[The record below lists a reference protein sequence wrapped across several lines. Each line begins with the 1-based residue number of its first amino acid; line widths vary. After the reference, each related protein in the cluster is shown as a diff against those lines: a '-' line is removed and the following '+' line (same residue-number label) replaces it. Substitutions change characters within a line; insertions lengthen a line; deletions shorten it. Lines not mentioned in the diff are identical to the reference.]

1 MSQSR
6 IGYIDQNARS
16 NWMRLRTLV
25 TVRWVAITGQI
36 LALGVG
42 HVLYGL
48 PLALGPCSAVIG
60 LSILA
65 NIFAVLI
72 FPDNRRLSEA
82 ETVLTLLFDTLQL
95 SLLLAFTG
103 GLNNP
108 FALLILAPVTIAAT
122 VLPTRSTL
130 LLAFCAVVMTSTVA
144 LVHLPLRTANGG
156 LLEMP
161 LVFVFG
167 FWVAIVT
174 GIIFISIYTR
184 RVTTEMTSMS
194 EALLAT
200 QMALAREQKLT
211 DLGGV
216 VAATA
221 HELGTPLATIKLVS
235 AELMEELKDTEPLH
249 ADAQLIREQA
259 ERCGAILRSMGRAG
273 KEDLHLRT
281 TLWSALVREAA
292 EPHLDRGKTVTFAFE
307 DNLETDP
314 DQPQT
319 FRKPEVIHGLRNLIQ
334 NAVDFS
340 QSQVRVDIRWSK
352 DSLAVKI
359 SDDGRGYAPQVI
371 NRIGDPF
378 VRRRNRSSTH
388 GARPGYD
395 GMGLGLFIAKTLLE
409 RSGADLEFLNGTK
422 SDPLRGAIVTS
433 TWPRHKLEAKDE
445 PVGENQQI
453 KIE

>member
-1 MSQSR
+1 
-6 IGYIDQNARS
+6 
-16 NWMRLRTLV
+16 
-25 TVRWVAITGQI
+25 
-36 LALGVG
+36 
-42 HVLYGL
+42 
-48 PLALGPCSAVIG
+48 
-60 LSILA
+60 
-65 NIFAVLI
+65 
-72 FPDNRRLSEA
+72 
-82 ETVLTLLFDTLQL
+82 
-95 SLLLAFTG
+95 
-103 GLNNP
+103 
-108 FALLILAPVTIAAT
+108 
-122 VLPTRSTL
+122 
-130 LLAFCAVVMTSTVA
+130 MTTTVA
-144 LVHLPLRTANGG
+144 LVHLPLRAADGAV
-156 LLEMP
+156 LEMP

-184 RVTTEMTSMS
+184 RVTAEMTSMS

-249 ADAQLIREQA
+249 ADAQLIKEQA
-259 ERCGAILRSMGRAG
+259 ERCGTILRSMGRAG

-292 EPHLDRGKTVTFAFE
+292 EPHLDRGKTVTFAFAA
-307 DNLETDP
+307 NQETDP
-314 DQPQT
+314 DQPLT

-340 QSQVRVDIRWSK
+340 QSEVRVDIRWNK
-352 DSLAVKI
+352 DALVVRI

-378 VRRRNRSSTH
+378 VRRRNRSSAED
-388 GARPGYD
+388 ARPGYD

-409 RSGADLEFLNGTK
+409 RSGAQLEFSNGTRK
-422 SDPLRGAIVTS
+422 DPLRGAIVTS

-453 KIE
+453 KIG

>member
-1 MSQSR
+1 
-6 IGYIDQNARS
+6 
-16 NWMRLRTLV
+16 
-25 TVRWVAITGQI
+25 
-36 LALGVG
+36 
-42 HVLYGL
+42 
-48 PLALGPCSAVIG
+48 
-60 LSILA
+60 
-65 NIFAVLI
+65 
-72 FPDNRRLSEA
+72 
-82 ETVLTLLFDTLQL
+82 
-95 SLLLAFTG
+95 
-103 GLNNP
+103 
-108 FALLILAPVTIAAT
+108 
-122 VLPTRSTL
+122 
-130 LLAFCAVVMTSTVA
+130 
-144 LVHLPLRTANGG
+144 

-167 FWVAIVT
+167 FWVAIIT

-235 AELMEELKDTEPLH
+235 AELMEELKDTESLH
-249 ADAQLIREQA
+249 SDAQLIREQA

-273 KEDLHLRT
+273 KEDLHLRR

-292 EPHLDRGKTVTFAFE
+292 EPHLDRGKTVSFTFE
-307 DNLETDP
+307 NNLETDP
-314 DQPQT
+314 DQPLT

-340 QSQVRVDIRWSK
+340 QSEVRVDIHWSR
-352 DSLAVKI
+352 DNLAVTI

-378 VRRRNRSSTH
+378 VRRRNRSSAHVT
-388 GARPGYD
+388 RPEYD

-409 RSGADLEFLNGTK
+409 RSGAQLEFFNGTK
-422 SDPLRGAIVTS
+422 KNALRGAIVTS

-445 PVGENQQI
+445 PFGENQQI
-453 KIE
+453 KIG

>member
-36 LALGVG
+36 LALAVG
-42 HVLYGL
+42 QELYGL
-48 PLALGPCSAVIG
+48 SLPLGPCAAVIG
-60 LSILA
+60 LSIIA
-65 NIFAVLI
+65 NIFAGLI

-82 ETVLTLLFDTLQL
+82 ETVFTLLFDTLQL

-130 LLAFCAVVMTSTVA
+130 LLASCAVAMTTAVA
-144 LVHLPLRTANGG
+144 LVHLPLRAADGG
-156 LLEMP
+156 VLAMP

-249 ADAQLIREQA
+249 ADAQLIKEQA
-259 ERCGAILRSMGRAG
+259 ERCGTILRSMGRAG

-307 DNLETDP
+307 
-314 DQPQT
+314 
-319 FRKPEVIHGLRNLIQ
+319 
-334 NAVDFS
+334 S
-340 QSQVRVDIRWSK
+340 QSGNRSRPTAH
-352 DSLAVKI
+352 L
-359 SDDGRGYAPQVI
+359 PQA
-371 NRIGDPF
+371 RGDPRLTQF
-378 VRRRNRSSTH
+378 NSKRGGFFPIRSAGGYSLEQGRFGRDNFRRWAWICTASHQSHRRSLCPPPQSILC
-388 GARPGYD
+388 GGRP
-395 GMGLGLFIAKTLLE
+395 
-409 RSGADLEFLNGTK
+409 
-422 SDPLRGAIVTS
+422 
-433 TWPRHKLEAKDE
+433 PR
-445 PVGENQQI
+445 I
-453 KIE
+453 

>member
-1 MSQSR
+1 MRELLAPACGERAARVVGPRGCVAVEGTGVIIRGLNFVRSELNGRDIFSANGGTVLNFNEVSPELLGR
-6 IGYIDQNARS
+6 VEVFKNNTADMID
-16 NWMRLRTLV
+16 WLITLV
-25 TVRWVAITGQI
+25 LI
-36 LALGVG
+36 LIKLGF
-42 HVLYGL
+42 
-48 PLALGPCSAVIG
+48 
-60 LSILA
+60 
-65 NIFAVLI
+65 IFAVI
-72 FPDNRRLSEA
+72 
-82 ETVLTLLFDTLQL
+82 
-95 SLLLAFTG
+95 
-103 GLNNP
+103 
-108 FALLILAPVTIAAT
+108 
-122 VLPTRSTL
+122 
-130 LLAFCAVVMTSTVA
+130 MTTTVA

-235 AELMEELKDTEPLH
+235 AELMEELKDIEPLH

-340 QSQVRVDIRWSK
+340 KSQVRVDIRWSK

-409 RSGADLEFLNGTK
+409 RSGADLEFFNGTK

-433 TWPRHKLEAKDE
+433 TWPRRTRAPSSNAIRSMIPGISGRISTESSVK
-445 PVGENQQI
+445 
-453 KIE
+453 